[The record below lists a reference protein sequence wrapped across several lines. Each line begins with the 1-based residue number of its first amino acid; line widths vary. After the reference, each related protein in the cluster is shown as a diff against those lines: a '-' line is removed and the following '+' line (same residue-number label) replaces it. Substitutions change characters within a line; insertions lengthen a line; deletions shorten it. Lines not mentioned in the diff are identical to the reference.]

1 MPDLDEP
8 RHAALLHQGTH
19 LSAGSSS
26 PDAASRRRSIG
37 TVMALEREEI
47 KLEATEQ
54 ELEAVL
60 NATHQLNA
68 RYVSQHPSAVLTR

>member
-1 MPDLDEP
+1 
-8 RHAALLHQGTH
+8 
-19 LSAGSSS
+19 
-26 PDAASRRRSIG
+26 
-37 TVMALEREEI
+37 MALEREEI